1 MWAAGAVPQIRTDY
15 DSSVLMNSIYV
26 SVV

>member
-1 MWAAGAVPQIRTDY
+1 MWGNGAVPQIRTDF
-15 DSSVLMNSIYV
+15 DASVIFNSVYV